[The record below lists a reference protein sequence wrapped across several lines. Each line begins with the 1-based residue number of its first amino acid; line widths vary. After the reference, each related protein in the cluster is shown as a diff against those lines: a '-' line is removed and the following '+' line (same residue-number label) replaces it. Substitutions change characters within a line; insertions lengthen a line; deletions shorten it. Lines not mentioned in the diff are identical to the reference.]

1 MKIFD
6 NLITYKDNIAVITDD
21 NKKIT
26 YEELL
31 FFADDLYSIINRRC
45 LIFIL
50 CENSLGSL
58 IGYVSFLRNGIV
70 PLMLDKNIN
79 INLLMNLIN
88 IYKPD
93 YIYAPKY
100 GSTLEPIHY
109 TATTYYDKNN
119 YVLIQ
124 TNYGDSFPLYDDLAL
139 LLTTSGSTGSPKFVR
154 LSYKNIYAN
163 TQSIIEYLDLNLQ
176 ERPITT
182 LPMYYTYG
190 LSIINTHLTVGA
202 TLLLTQ
208 KTLVEKEFW
217 TFFKTSKAT
226 SFGGVP
232 FTYEM
237 LKKLRFLNMNLS
249 SLKMI
254 TQAGGKLSFDLTKE
268 FSEFAIKKNIKFF
281 VMYGQTEATAR
292 MSYLDPQYSLEKCGS
307 MGKAIPNGEFKLIDE
322 EGNIINNS
330 NITGE
335 LVYKGD
341 NVSLGY
347 TECGED
353 LIKEDENNG
362 ILFTGDMAKR
372 DEDGFYYITGR
383 KKRFI
388 KIFGNRINLDE
399 IEQLI
404 KTIAT
409 ECACSGNDDKLF
421 VYLTSDEK
429 KEEIKKLLF
438 DQLSLHN
445 ASFEIKIVDSI
456 PKSESGKV
464 LYNLL

>member
-1 MKIFD
+1 MKIFS
-6 NLITYKDNIAVITDD
+6 NLIDFKNNIAVITDD
-21 NKKIT
+21 NQKIT
-26 YEELL
+26 YDELL
-31 FFADDLYSIINRRC
+31 FLTDNLHSKINHRC

-50 CENSLGSL
+50 SENSIGSL

-79 INLLMNLIN
+79 IDLLMNLIN

-100 GSTLEPIHY
+100 GSTLESLQY
-109 TATTYYDKNN
+109 TTYYDNNN
-119 YVLIQ
+119 YILIQ
-124 TNYGDSFPLYDDLAL
+124 INYETSFPLYDDLAL
-139 LLTTSGSTGSPKFVR
+139 LLTTSGSTGSPKLVR
-154 LSYKNIYAN
+154 LSYKNIFSN
-163 TQSIIEYLDLNLQ
+163 TQAIISYLDLTNN

-202 TLLLTQ
+202 TILLTQ
-208 KTLVEKEFW
+208 RTLIEKEFW
-217 TFFKTSKAT
+217 NFFKSSEAT

-237 LKKLRFLNMNLS
+237 LKRLRFFTMNLP
-249 SLKMI
+249 SLKTM

-268 FSEFAIKKNIKFF
+268 FVEFSIKKNVKFF

-292 MSYLDPQYSLEKCGS
+292 MSYLDPKYSFSKCGS
-307 MGKAIPNGEFKLIDE
+307 MGKAIPRGKFKLIDE
-322 EGNIINNS
+322 EGNVISTSDTI
-330 NITGE
+330 GE

-347 TECGED
+347 AECGED
-353 LIKEDENNG
+353 LIKEDENKG
-362 ILFTGDMAKR
+362 ILVTGDMARR

-404 KTIAT
+404 KTIVI
-409 ECACSGNDDKLF
+409 ECACIGNDDKLII
-421 VYLTSDEK
+421 YLISNE
-429 KEEIKKLLF
+429 KEEQVKKLLF
-438 DQLSLHN
+438 DKLLLHT
-445 ASFEIKIVDSI
+445 ASVEIKIIDSI
-456 PKSESGKV
+456 QKNESGKV
-464 LYNLL
+464 LYNSL